1 MDAKTDK
8 DCIGCRIVSGTGLLG
23 AAAYIWHQ
31 SKSNSHKWGRLAM
44 NCTSIGFAAVG
55 TARLLNIYPFN
66 VTHKSWKEKDET
78 K

>member
-44 NCTSIGFAAVG
+44 NCTSIGVYA
-55 TARLLNIYPFN
+55 
-66 VTHKSWKEKDET
+66 
-78 K
+78 